1 MSETPEKND
10 LPAKREPPEEGGSP
24 AKLPTRELIE
34 RFIQAQSRDF
44 EIRRQELDQNLEIRR
59 EELALKRQ
67 ELDLRQQEST
77 QGYDFARKSLEVQ
90 SQDLK
95 TVRVQESKDSRYIVV
110 IILSALVIITAFL
123 CYALYYDKEQFV
135 LELAKLV
142 IAAVGGGGVGY
153 AVGNRKAKKE
163 QEEEEDK

>member
-1 MSETPEKND
+1 LSETPEKNN
-10 LPAKREPPEEGGSP
+10 LPAKREPLEEGGSP
-24 AKLPTRELIE
+24 AKLPTREIIE
-34 RFIQAQSRDF
+34 RLIHVQSQD
-44 EIRRQELDQNLEIRR
+44 IDVRRQELELKR
-59 EELALKRQ
+59 EEI
-67 ELDLRQQEST
+67 DLRKQESA
-77 QGYDFARKSLEVQ
+77 QGYDFAKKSLEVQ
-90 SQDLK
+90 AEDLK
-95 TVRVQESKDSRYIVV
+95 TVRVQESKDSRYILI
-110 IILSALVIITAFL
+110 IILSTLVIITAFL